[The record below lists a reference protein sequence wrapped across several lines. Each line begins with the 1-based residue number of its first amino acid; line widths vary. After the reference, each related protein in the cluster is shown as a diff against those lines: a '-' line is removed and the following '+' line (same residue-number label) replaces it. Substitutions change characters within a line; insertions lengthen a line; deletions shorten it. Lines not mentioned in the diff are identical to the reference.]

1 LIQTKKSRGVVVR
14 GDVFGEVGSSAS
26 EGGPSIGVTEDVDV
40 IIKKNLVRV
49 YAVGLKDS
57 GENVVFWVEAI
68 GTPMA

>member
-14 GDVFGEVGSSAS
+14 GDVFGEVGSNAS

-40 IIKKNLVRV
+40 IIKKNLVRA

-57 GENVVFWVEAI
+57 ENVVFWVEAI
-68 GTPMA
+68 GMPMA